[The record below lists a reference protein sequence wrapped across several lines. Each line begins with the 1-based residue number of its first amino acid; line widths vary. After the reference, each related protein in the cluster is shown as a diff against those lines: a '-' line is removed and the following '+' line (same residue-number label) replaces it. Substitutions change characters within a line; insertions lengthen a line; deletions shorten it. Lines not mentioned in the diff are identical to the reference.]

1 MNLLN
6 NKNIFSF
13 LIVLVIAV
21 LGTVSYNTYLAYNS
35 YMQAE
40 ESKKSIHFVDMTEQ
54 MIDALSHE
62 RIESAIYMGSGGN
75 DRIDALKESREAVNG
90 TISSLEQYLGMNKT
104 LKSYGRR
111 LALVK
116 KKLME
121 VRHQV
126 DTLSS
131 DYHNT
136 FHTLYHK
143 EIFQSLLGV
152 ARILSSKE
160 TDSGIKSY
168 LSGYIDYASAI
179 GNVVLEDTGIL
190 FILKGH
196 YPMKNEDLQMWDNL
210 LMNDALPSL
219 KQITDYTLKKQLAS
233 IVTADAY
240 SKIGNDERVQILF
253 GASKGNYDVSTE
265 KWMKQSG
272 KKKEYLTQVQQ
283 ILIGTAQVKG
293 EDRLIQNKSIFIK
306 YALGSA
312 FALLV
317 LLIMLVI
324 NYNINK
330 DKQLFEE
337 TLKDIEAVLDKEQQ
351 KELQQL
357 IDRRDINSIYKFLVD
372 TIRAANQAKDL
383 FLANMSH
390 EIRTPLNGIVG
401 FTQLLKGSELNDE
414 QREFITVIEHS
425 SDNLLTIVNDILDL
439 SKIKADKIELEH
451 IAFDPVK
458 QFESSIE
465 SYAARAAEKG
475 IELGVYI
482 DPELP
487 EKVMGDPTK
496 ISQVIVNLVSNA
508 IKFTKSKG
516 AVDVAIEKSAES
528 KEYITM
534 VFSVSDTGIGISE
547 SQRSKIFDAF
557 SQADVSTSRKFGG
570 TGLGLAISGKLVSFM
585 GGELD
590 IESEEGKGSTFF
602 FSLTLEKAKD
612 AVPRESINMLGF
624 TVGLLG
630 KRENL
635 QPSLRQNL
643 EAYVTYTGAKFDLYD
658 EERILTMDEDALPDI
673 LFIDHMMHQRKGE
686 LEKYLDIN
694 SKIVLMTSAEKK
706 KNIEALEE
714 RIDRVLYKPLNLSK
728 TFKALEVVYDKK
740 VRIASKQKPES
751 KNILFENLH
760 VLVAEDNSINQKL
773 IKNVLNGFGLEVTL
787 AGNGEEAV
795 NLRMQNEFDMI
806 FMDIQMPVLGGIEA
820 THKIIEYEEKNRKH
834 HIPIV
839 ALTANA
845 LSGDREKYIDEG
857 MDNYLSKP
865 INLERLNILLQEYF
879 PKHAKTQ
886 TEEEENEQE
895 QEKMVSEESI
905 IEEKVTPEALV
916 EELQKD
922 EVVSEVE
929 DEQFEVE
936 EGEISEEAVE
946 TEEVVPKEIV
956 SPAEEIVKEK
966 TVKKEKDVLVYHSF
980 SLIDDLYEKI
990 LENLGY
996 SVDKVIEEEAFMD
1009 RIEDTQY
1016 RYVIF
1021 DGTPFMNMKC
1031 LISDMIRSTGAKPF
1045 VILHPDQKN
1054 IDFCCEV
1061 LEEGMHIDLIKMKL
1075 EEDQ

>member
-13 LIVLVIAV
+13 LIVLVIVV
-21 LGTVSYNTYLAYNS
+21 LGTVSYNTYLTYNS

-40 ESKKSIHFVDMTEQ
+40 ESKKNIHFVDLTEQ
-54 MIDALSHE
+54 VIDALSHE
-62 RIESAIYMGSGGN
+62 RIESAIYMGSGGS
-75 DRIDALKESREAVNG
+75 DRADVLKESREAVNG
-90 TISSLEQYLGMNKT
+90 TLLSLERYIEVNNS
-104 LKSYGRR
+104 LKSYGKR
-111 LALVK
+111 LVLIK
-116 KKLME
+116 KKLGE
-121 VRHQV
+121 VRHQI

-131 DYHNT
+131 DYRNT
-136 FHTLYHK
+136 FHTLYHE
-143 EIFQSLLGV
+143 EIFQSLLGAV
-152 ARILSSKE
+152 RIISARE
-160 TDSGIKSY
+160 PEPEIKGY
-168 LSGYIDYASAI
+168 LSGYTDYASAI

-190 FILKGH
+190 YILNGH
-196 YPMKNEDLQMWDNL
+196 YPMKNEDLQMWDSL
-210 LMNDALPSL
+210 LMMAVLPSL
-219 KQITDYTLKKQLAS
+219 KQITDYTLKKQLTS
-233 IVTADAY
+233 IVTADVY
-240 SKIGNDERVQILF
+240 SKIGNRERVKILF
-253 GASKGNYDVSTE
+253 GASKGNYEVSTQE
-265 KWMKQSG
+265 WMKQSG
-272 KKKEYLTQVQQ
+272 KKKEYLTQVQH

-293 EDRLIQNKSIFIK
+293 EDRVIQSKNIFIK

-330 DKQLFEE
+330 DKQLFED

-401 FTQLLKGSELNDE
+401 FTQLLKDSELNDE

-425 SDNLLTIVNDILDL
+425 SENLLTIVNDILDL
-439 SKIKADKIELEH
+439 SKIKADKIELEN

-482 DPELP
+482 DPGLP

-516 AVDVAIEKSAES
+516 AVDVSIEKLAES

-547 SQRSKIFDAF
+547 SQKSKIFDAF

-612 AVPRESINMLGF
+612 TIPRESINMLGF

-630 KRENL
+630 NKDNL
-635 QPSLRQNL
+635 QPSLRHNL

-658 EERILTMDEDALPDI
+658 EERILNMDESVLPDI

-686 LEKYLDIN
+686 LEKYLDIS
-694 SKIVLMTSAEKK
+694 SKIVLMTNSEKK
-706 KNIEALEE
+706 KSVEALADK
-714 RIDRVLYKPLNLSK
+714 IDRILYKPLNLSK

-740 VRIASKQKPES
+740 VRIASKPKSEN
-751 KNILFENLH
+751 KNIVFENLH

-773 IKNVLNGFGLEVTL
+773 IKNVLNGFGIEVTL

-865 INLERLNILLQEYF
+865 IDLERLNILLQEYF
-879 PKHAKTQ
+879 PRHVKTEAD
-886 TEEEENEQE
+886 EEE
-895 QEKMVSEESI
+895 SEEKQENIVSKEESV
-905 IEEKVTPEALV
+905 EEKVTSESV
-916 EELQKD
+916 EE
-922 EVVSEVE
+922 
-929 DEQFEVE
+929 
-936 EGEISEEAVE
+936 EILAE
-946 TEEVVPKEIV
+946 
-956 SPAEEIVKEK
+956 EEIVKEEIPVESK
-966 TVKKEKDVLVYHSF
+966 EKISANPVEVKEVSPKEVIVPVKEAVKKQKDVLVYHSF
-980 SLIDDLYEKI
+980 SLIDDLYERI

-996 SVDKVIEEEAFMD
+996 SVDKVIEEEEFMD

-1016 RYVIF
+1016 RYIIF

-1045 VILHPDQKN
+1045 VILLPDLKN

-1061 LEEGMHIDLIKMKL
+1061 LEEGMHIDIIKSKL